1 VIGLPLLRDERGY
14 EYHFAINH
22 LGHFQLT
29 ARLFPALKA
38 ANGAR
43 VVAVSSRGHRA
54 GGILFD
60 DLHFEHTAYEPMRAY
75 AQSKT
80 ANALFALHLDTIAK
94 QHNIRAFSVHPGPIP
109 SSDLFAESAVGIKP
123 AITVQMLRIIAKLM
137 RGLHVTEL
145 YNAIKKPDTPDAFK
159 TIQQGASTSVWAA
172 TTHDLDNIGGLY
184 LEDCHI
190 AENVADDAN
199 IPFGVRPYTTN
210 SEFAKRLWGASE
222 ELVGVEWERI

>member
-1 VIGLPLLRDERGY
+1 MNNFGHFTVADEVIQGVNLQGKTAVVTGGHTGIGLY
-14 EYHFAINH
+14 TTKVFA
-22 LGHFQLT
+22 
-29 ARLFPALKA
+29 
-38 ANGAR
+38 
-43 VVAVSSRGHRA
+43 
-54 GGILFD
+54 
-60 DLHFEHTAYEPMRAY
+60 
-75 AQSKT
+75 KT

-123 AITVQMLRIIAKLM
+123 AIAVHALRIIAKLM
-137 RGLHVTEL
+137 RGVHITEL

-190 AENVADDAN
+190 AGNVADDIN
-199 IPFGVRPYTTN
+199 IPFGVRPHATAP
-210 SEFAKRLWGASE
+210 EFAKRLWGASE
-222 ELVGVEWERI
+222 ELVGVEWECI